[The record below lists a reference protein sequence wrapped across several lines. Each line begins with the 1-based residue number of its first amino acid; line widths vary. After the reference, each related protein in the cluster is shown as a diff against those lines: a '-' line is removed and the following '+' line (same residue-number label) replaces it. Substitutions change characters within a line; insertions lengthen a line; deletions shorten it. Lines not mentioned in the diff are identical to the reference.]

1 MCVCIFFFFFTFDK
15 TVLEEKAIR
24 CPRKSIFCYFASFFI
39 SGKYIIVSV
48 ILVKSIQ
55 GDLTESRSL
64 NWERIARDQKAV
76 ISFSYLSACFCSFN
90 RLSIFETVLAAL

>member
-1 MCVCIFFFFFTFDK
+1 MRVCVCIFFFTFDK

-39 SGKYIIVSV
+39 SDKYIVSV

-55 GDLTESRSL
+55 GDLTESRSI
-64 NWERIARDQKAV
+64 NWERIARDQKGGN
-76 ISFSYLSACFCSFN
+76 IFL
-90 RLSIFETVLAAL
+90 LSICLLLFV